1 MEPVSVEGVLQVD
14 GELTYVVKQNTRRR
28 GSTSDLDRSNAV
40 FVKAANFRQ
49 VYPELVIDFYQ
60 SRVIW
65 GAENPEEESNEQ
77 TYVASQI
84 VKLCKLDVG
93 TLDDETVIGGDLQE
107 DNAIRSE
114 VEYAGFPED
123 LEETDLSSGINSVA
137 SINDSE
143 LDSEAWKHFLED
155 EDVEAD
161 FPE

>member
-77 TYVASQI
+77 TYVASQM

-114 VEYAGFPED
+114 EEYAGFPED